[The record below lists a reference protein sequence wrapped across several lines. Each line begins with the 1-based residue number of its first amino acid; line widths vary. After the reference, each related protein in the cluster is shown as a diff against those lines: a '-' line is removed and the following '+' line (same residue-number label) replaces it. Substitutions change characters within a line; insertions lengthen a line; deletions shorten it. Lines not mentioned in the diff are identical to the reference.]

1 MPVKERKS
9 SSHSALFAT
18 PWVLT
23 ALDQSS
29 AVSSEES
36 HPPLKDSTT
45 RKYSPPSDRF
55 YLAVLLRAREPG
67 TRRTSTNISSLQ
79 PTMHQE
85 TQWHSL
91 ESPTPR
97 TEVIW
102 LLIWRTQSEHCAAY
116 LNICDISSHSYC
128 SSRQLLSQLAR
139 VCLICNAWES
149 NWKYQHS
156 SIVFQ

>member
-36 HPPLKDSTT
+36 HPSLKDSTT

-55 YLAVLLRAREPG
+55 YSGALKGKGAWNEKTLDKYLKSPADYAPGNSMAFAGIPNAKDRAD
-67 TRRTSTNISSLQ
+67 
-79 PTMHQE
+79 
-85 TQWHSL
+85 
-91 ESPTPR
+91 
-97 TEVIW
+97 
-102 LLIWRTQSEHCAAY
+102 LIAY
-116 LNICDISSHSYC
+116 LKN
-128 SSRQLLSQLAR
+128 Q
-139 VCLICNAWES
+139 
-149 NWKYQHS
+149 K
-156 SIVFQ
+156 